1 MSSQIRTKTVAL
13 MLSALTAT
21 LVCCGLSVPAQAQ
34 DNRQI
39 PGYQGNA
46 QSREDN
52 KQGKNWSFVL
62 GTGLGVGPLTAG
74 SDDTELF
81 VLPVFNITYRD
92 FLYIDALDG
101 IGVSLIS
108 TERTFLSIDA
118 NVATSR
124 SADED
129 NNNFLNDADFERFAG
144 LGDLDGDVA
153 LEVYASHVLFDVVE
167 ASISATREFG
177 NVNGWQV
184 TAGLASGIP
193 LSDSLFI
200 GAEVSA
206 TWMSSNYARAF
217 FGVSQAQADQRRAIA
232 VLDARLQTYDVFEVG
247 AGLSDV
253 TIGVGI
259 FKTFGRRDQFFA
271 TLEAGYSFALG
282 DARVSPVTE
291 RTSIPGGTFTIGWQ
305 F

>member
-1 MSSQIRTKTVAL
+1 MPSHINTKGYVYAAL
-13 MLSALTAT
+13 IVFCLIWPLS
-21 LVCCGLSVPAQAQ
+21 AQAQ

-39 PGYQGNA
+39 PGYQGDA

-52 KQGKNWSFVL
+52 KQGKTWSFIL

-108 TERTFLSIDA
+108 NERTFLSIDA
-118 NVATSR
+118 NIATSR
-124 SADED
+124 SADD
-129 NNNFLNDADFERFAG
+129 DQNSFLNDADFERFAG

-153 LEVYASHVLFDVVE
+153 LEVYASHVLFDVLE

-177 NVNGWQV
+177 NVKGWQV
-184 TAGLASGIP
+184 TAGLATGIP
-193 LSDSLFI
+193 LSDTLFI
-200 GAEVSA
+200 GAEISA
-206 TWMSSNYARAF
+206 TWTSGNYARAF
-217 FGVSQAQADQRRAIA
+217 FGVTQLQADQRRAIA
-232 VLDARLQTYDVFEVG
+232 ATDTRVQPYNVFAAS

-253 TIGVGI
+253 TVGVGV
-259 FKTFGRRDQFFA
+259 FKTFGRKNQFFA
-271 TLEAGYSFALG
+271 TVEAGYSFALG
-282 DARVSPVTE
+282 DARISPVTE
-291 RTSIPGGTFTIGWQ
+291 RTSIPGGTLSIGWQ